1 MKVGIVGVGRVGGS
15 AALNMALRDSCREM
29 VLIDTHRQLAVS
41 QALDISKTSAL
52 VSGPRVRAGD
62 YKDLVDAEIVVLAPG
77 IMKRQA
83 APITLRTRKDALGYW
98 KPMIRFFAMLFLR

>member
-15 AALNMALRDSCREM
+15 AALNMVLRNSCREM
-29 VLIDTHRQLAVS
+29 VLIDRHRQVAVS

-62 YKDLVDAEIVVLAPG
+62 HKDLVGAEIVVLAP
-77 IMKRQA
+77 
-83 APITLRTRKDALGYW
+83 
-98 KPMIRFFAMLFLR
+98 

>member
-1 MKVGIVGVGRVGGS
+1 
-15 AALNMALRDSCREM
+15 M

-62 YKDLVDAEIVVLAPG
+62 YKDLVGAEIVVLSPG
-77 IMKRQA
+77 INEKAGGADNPGQG
-83 APITLRTRKDALGYW
+83 RT
-98 KPMIRFFAMLFLR
+98 P